1 MKQYD
6 MMEIHTLVKAIVRF
20 FNDEEGAT
28 GIEYS
33 LIAIVISVGI
43 LVPAALVGTAVRD
56 LFNRVAGL
64 FP

>member
-1 MKQYD
+1 MK
-6 MMEIHTLVKAIVRF
+6 EVHTLVKAIVRF

-43 LVPAALVGTAVRD
+43 LVPATLVGTAVAD
-56 LFNRVAGL
+56 LFNQLAEL

>member
-1 MKQYD
+1 
-6 MMEIHTLVKAIVRF
+6 MEVPTMVKAIVRF

-33 LIAIVISVGI
+33 LISIIISVGI
-43 LVPAALVGTAVRD
+43 LVPATLVGTTLGD
-56 LFNRVAGL
+56 IFNTVAGL

>member
-1 MKQYD
+1 
-6 MMEIHTLVKAIVRF
+6 MEVHIMVKAIVRF

-43 LVPAALVGTAVRD
+43 LVPATLVGTTVGG
-56 LFNRVAGL
+56 LFNTVAGL

>member
-1 MKQYD
+1 MK
-6 MMEIHTLVKAIVRF
+6 ELHTLVKAIVRF

-43 LVPAALVGTAVRD
+43 LVPATLVGTTVGG
-56 LFNRVAGL
+56 LFNKVARL

>member
-1 MKQYD
+1 M
-6 MMEIHTLVKAIVRF
+6 VKAIVRF

-43 LVPAALVGTAVRD
+43 LVQATLIGTTLGAI
-56 LFNRVAGL
+56 FNTVAGS

>member
-1 MKQYD
+1 
-6 MMEIHTLVKAIVRF
+6 MEVHIMVKAIVRF

-43 LVPAALVGTAVRD
+43 LVPATLVGTTLGA